1 MIETYIVFGIIGALF
16 LTSQIKKKLKQEEP
30 NQEYIKLTEKLN
42 NIERSLSSNERL
54 IRGNRIEAMKDNQ
67 QQNRKIEAYTKTMKR
82 LILLY
87 ESLSNSPKPTKK
99 VETESEKIEKITDKL
114 FEELGELDNSKKKN
128 NQGCSFH

>member
-1 MIETYIVFGIIGALF
+1 
-16 LTSQIKKKLKQEEP
+16 
-30 NQEYIKLTEKLN
+30 
-42 NIERSLSSNERL
+42 
-54 IRGNRIEAMKDNQ
+54 MKDSK

-99 VETESEKIEKITDKL
+99 VETESEKVEKITDKL
-114 FEELGELDNSKKKN
+114 FEELNELDNSKKKN